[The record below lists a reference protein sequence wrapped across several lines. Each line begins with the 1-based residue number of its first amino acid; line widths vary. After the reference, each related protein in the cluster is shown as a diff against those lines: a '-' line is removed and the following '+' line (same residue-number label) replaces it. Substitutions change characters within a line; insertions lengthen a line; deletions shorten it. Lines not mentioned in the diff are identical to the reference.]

1 MNVPSPTSLELMEVT
16 LRDGSYVV
24 NFQLTANDTAL
35 IAAALEAA
43 GFNLIEVG
51 HGIGLGASERGMG
64 QAAET
69 DEGYMRATADA
80 LQRSRWGMFCIP
92 GIASLDHVNL
102 AADHGMHFL
111 RIGTNVNE
119 VPESRPFIERAK
131 KHGMFVCSNFM
142 KSYVCTPEEFAE
154 YAKLSA
160 DYGSDMVYIVDSAG
174 GMLAEDVRRYTD
186 AVRAR
191 TKVKLGFH
199 GHNNLGL
206 GVANALAAVEAGV
219 SIVDTSLQGFGRSA
233 GNTATEQFLCVLLRR
248 GIDLGI
254 DPITVMDI
262 GERFIVPMITARGA
276 SSLDTVAGLAQFHS
290 SYMGVIREFSGKYG
304 VDPRR
309 LIIALCEQDKVNAP
323 RELVE
328 RLAKEL
334 AARKVTSA
342 EPVTARFHLDRYFG
356 SEQR

>member
-1 MNVPSPTSLELMEVT
+1 MNPSSRPSLQLMEVT
-16 LRDGSYVV
+16 LRDGSYVI
-24 NFQLTANDTAL
+24 NFQFTANDTAM

-43 GFNLIEVG
+43 GFDLIEVG

-69 DEGYMRATADA
+69 DEGYMRATAGA
-80 LQRSRWGMFCIP
+80 LRRARWGMFCIP
-92 GIASLDHVNL
+92 GIASLEHIDL
-102 AADHGMHFL
+102 AAQHGMHFI
-111 RIGTNVNE
+111 RIGTNVTE
-119 VPESRPFIERAK
+119 VASSRPFIERAK

-142 KSYVCTPEEFAE
+142 KSYACTPTEFAE
-154 YAKLSA
+154 YARQSA
-160 DYGSDMVYIVDSAG
+160 GYGSDMVYIVDSAG
-174 GMLAEDVRRYTD
+174 GMFAEDVRHYVE

-191 TKVKLGFH
+191 SDLRLGFH

-233 GNTATEQFLCVLLRR
+233 GNTTTEQFLCVLLRR

-254 DPITVMDI
+254 DPIVAMDI

-276 SSLDTVAGLAQFHS
+276 SSLDTVSGLAQFHS

-309 LIIALCEQDKVNAP
+309 LIIALCERDKVDAP
-323 RELVE
+323 RPLVE
-328 RLAKEL
+328 SLAQEM
-334 AARKVTSA
+334 AERKLTTV
-342 EPVTARFHLDRYFG
+342 EPVTPRFHLDRYFG